1 MENNFLK
8 RIMIYITVYIGTII
22 FIFFSSYIIL
32 IDDYKEL
39 DNNQNTKNIKIII
52 NQLTTRINHM
62 QNIINDYSKWDDTYN
77 FTKNSNKEYIFEN
90 FREGSNTLKD
100 LNLDLMIIT
109 DLKQEVLF
117 STYINKKTNNHEIES
132 KLLQKIKN
140 LHIASSLVKVKDKIF
155 YVIKEDILKSDF
167 SGQSNGY
174 MIIGKLINEKS
185 LEGLKKV
192 FTNID
197 ISFESFSSN
206 DTETFLVKNTV
217 KIKTIQK
224 GHLNINYV
232 QFFDIN
238 HNHIFT
244 IVTNNI
250 RVILQKGEESICI
263 LNIFLSIFILIL
275 FVIFYKNK
283 KTAERYKLIL
293 ESKIASNTKELISQN
308 QQLEKLANI
317 DFLTNI
323 KNRRSFFIE
332 SNKLLDVAILDDKD
346 FSVLMIDIDKFK
358 NINDQYGHKTGDEV
372 LKYCCEIINNLI
384 IENSIFGRIGGEEFV
399 IIFEDTDINQAEQY
413 AECIRENIEKNSL
426 FVGEKEIKFTISIG
440 LTQRKNQESL
450 DEILQVADEH
460 LYKAKITGRNRV
472 IRDKKRE

>member
-1 MENNFLK
+1 MLRFITFDLTFLF
-8 RIMIYITVYIGTII
+8 IYYS
-22 FIFFSSYIIL
+22 FDIFFSSYIIL

-39 DNNQNTKNIKIII
+39 DNNQNTKDIKIII

-62 QNIINDYSKWDDTYN
+62 QNIILDYSKWDDTYN
-77 FTKNSNKEYIFEN
+77 FAKNSNKEYIFEN

-132 KLLQKIKN
+132 KLLQEIKN
-140 LHIASSLVKVKDKIF
+140 QHIINSLVKVKDKIF

-192 FTNID
+192 FKDIE
-197 ISFESFSSN
+197 ISFESFTTN
-206 DTETFLVKNTV
+206 DFEIFLMKNTV
-217 KIKTIQK
+217 KIKTMQK
-224 GHLNINYV
+224 GHLNINYI

-244 IVTNNI
+244 IITNST
-250 RVILQKGEESICI
+250 RVILKKGEESILI
-263 LNIFLSIFILIL
+263 LNIFLSIFLLIL
-275 FVIFYKNK
+275 FIIFYKNK
-283 KTAERYKLIL
+283 KTAERYKLVL
-293 ESKIASNTKELISQN
+293 ESKIASNTKELKSQN
-308 QQLEKLANI
+308 QQLEKLVNI

-332 SNKLLDVAILDDKD
+332 SKKLLEVSILNNKK
-346 FSVLMIDIDKFK
+346 FSVMMVDIDKFK
-358 NINDQYGHKTGDEV
+358 NINDTYGHGVGDQV
-372 LKYCCEIINNLI
+372 LKHCCKIINSLLI
-384 IENSIFGRIGGEEFV
+384 KDSIFGRIGGEEFA
-399 IIFEDTDINQAEQY
+399 IIFEDTDINKAEEY
-413 AECIRENIEKNSL
+413 AELIRESIEKNSL
-426 FVGEKEIKFTISIG
+426 YIEEKEIKFTISIG
-440 LTQRKNQESL
+440 LTQRENQKNL
-450 DEILQVADEH
+450 DDILHIADEN
-460 LYKAKITGRNRV
+460 LYKAKMTGRNKV
-472 IRDKKRE
+472 IRDKKRK